1 MLPLSDS
8 IPAMSRSARVLAASA
23 LLLAACH
30 PDAPKQSRDADVRVA
45 KIDNTMMPNGQRSPV
60 EAARVW
66 ADVERHETFQ
76 LQRGAA
82 CPKEIDDRIEVL
94 RRYPTCQLL
103 EGLRYATLTNGT
115 SSGRYVKTVA
125 LTDEGRSV
133 LAADL
138 EDRGDRLVF
147 AVAKRELARE
157 YVRFETAPGREDRL
171 VVTFNW
177 RWKPLN
183 AIGKG
188 LDLRALYSGR
198 DEHQGRATYDR
209 TADGWTL
216 AELWLDSDT
225 KNYMSGV

>member
-1 MLPLSDS
+1 
-8 IPAMSRSARVLAASA
+8 MSRSVSCLLATSA
-23 LLLAACH
+23 LLVAACH
-30 PDAPKQSRDADVRVA
+30 PDAPRAARDGEVRVA
-45 KIDNTMMPNGQRSPV
+45 TIDPLMMPNGKRSPI
-60 EAARVW
+60 EASRVW
-66 ADVERHETFQ
+66 ADVEQHEKFQ
-76 LQRGAA
+76 QQRGAA
-82 CPKEIDDRIEVL
+82 CPKEIADRIEEL

-103 EGLRYATLTNGT
+103 EGLRYATLTDGT
-115 SSGRYVKTVA
+115 SAGRYVKTVA
-125 LTDEGRSV
+125 LTDEGRSA

-157 YVRFETAPGREDRL
+157 YVRFELAPGREDRV

-177 RWKPLN
+177 RWAPLN
-183 AIGKG
+183 ALGKG